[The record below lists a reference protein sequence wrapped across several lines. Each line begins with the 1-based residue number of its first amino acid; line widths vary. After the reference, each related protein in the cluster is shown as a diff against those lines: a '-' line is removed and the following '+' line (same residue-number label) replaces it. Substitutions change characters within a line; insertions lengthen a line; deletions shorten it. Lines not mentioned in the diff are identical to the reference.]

1 MRRHP
6 LTGLLA
12 MAGLALLLAS
22 WSTRTLAA
30 WDPFD
35 LLPLGERVGVVEV
48 TGLIAKATP
57 ILEQLKQFREDRRI
71 RAIVLRVSSPGGVVG
86 PSQEIM
92 EEVEKT
98 KKVKKVVASFGSMAT
113 SGGYYVACAAD
124 LIMASP
130 GSATG
135 SIGVIMQLTNVEQLT
150 RKLGLDFYSLKAG
163 ALKDMGS
170 PFKPLTP
177 EERAVFQNLLNNI
190 HEQFI
195 GDVARNRKLPVEK
208 VRALADGRV
217 FTGKEAKEL
226 GLVDALGN
234 FNDAVERA
242 GRMGGIKGKIETV
255 YPEKRGF
262 SLLKLLL
269 GQDVEKNLEFL
280 TLPYPEP
287 AFLPPWF
294 R

>member
-1 MRRHP
+1 MRRHA
-6 LTGLLA
+6 LSGILAAAGVAVLLVV
-12 MAGLALLLAS
+12 
-22 WSTRTLAA
+22 WSNPTRAA
-30 WDPFD
+30 WDPLELFSS
-35 LLPLGERVGVVEV
+35 GEKVGVVEI
-48 TGLIAKATP
+48 TGLISRSTP
-57 ILEQLKQFREDRRI
+57 ILEELKKFREDRSI
-71 RAIVLRVSSPGGVVG
+71 RAIVLRVNSPGGVVG

-92 EEVEKT
+92 EEVDKT
-98 KKVKKVVASFGSMAT
+98 KKMKKVVASFGSMAT
-113 SGGYYVACAAD
+113 SGGYYVACGAD

-135 SIGVIMQLTNVEQLT
+135 SIGVIMQLANVEQLT
-150 RKLGLDFYSLKAG
+150 KKLGVDFYSLKAG

-177 EERAVFQNLLNNI
+177 EEKAVFQTLLNNI

-195 GDVARNRKLPVEK
+195 KDVAKNRKLPVEK

-217 FTGKEAKEL
+217 YTGQEAKAL

-234 FNDAVERA
+234 FNDAVQQA
-242 GRMGGIKGKIETV
+242 GRMGGIRGKIETV
-255 YPEKRGF
+255 YPEKKGF

-269 GQDVEKNLEFL
+269 GLDAEKSLEFL
-280 TLPYPEP
+280 TSPYPQP

-294 R
+294 H

>member
-1 MRRHP
+1 MRRHL

-12 MAGLALLLAS
+12 AGVAVLLGVWTTPS
-22 WSTRTLAA
+22 PAA
-30 WDPFD
+30 WDPLELFT
-35 LLPLGERVGVVEV
+35 PGEKVGVVEV
-48 TGLIAKATP
+48 TGLISSSTP
-57 ILEQLKQFREDRRI
+57 ILEQLKKFREDRSI
-71 RAIVLRVSSPGGVVG
+71 RAIVLRVSSPGGAVA

-92 EEVEKT
+92 EEVIKT

-113 SGGYYVACAAD
+113 SGGYYVACGAD

-135 SIGVIMQLTNVEQLT
+135 SIGVIMQLANVEQLT
-150 RKLGLDFYSLKAG
+150 KRLGLDFYSLKAG

-177 EERAVFQNLLNNI
+177 EERAVFQSLLNNI

-195 GDVARNRKLPVEK
+195 KDVAENRKLPIEK
-208 VRALADGRV
+208 VRSLADGRV
-217 FTGKEAKEL
+217 FTGQEAKAL
-226 GLVDALGN
+226 GLVDAMGN

-242 GRMGGIKGKIETV
+242 GRLGGIKGRVEPV
-255 YPEKRGF
+255 YPEKKGF
-262 SLLKLLL
+262 SLLRLLL

-280 TLPYPEP
+280 TAPYPEP

>member
-1 MRRHP
+1 MRRHL
-6 LTGLLA
+6 LTGLL
-12 MAGLALLLAS
+12 MAAGVAVLLGL
-22 WSTRTLAA
+22 WPTICPAA
-30 WDPFD
+30 WDPLELFTPGD
-35 LLPLGERVGVVEV
+35 KVGVVEV
-48 TGLIAKATP
+48 TGLISKSTP
-57 ILEQLKQFREDRRI
+57 ILEELKKFREDRNI
-71 RAIVLRVSSPGGVVG
+71 KAIVLRVSSPGGAVG

-92 EEVEKT
+92 EEVIKT
-98 KKVKKVVASFGSMAT
+98 KKTKKVVASFGGIAT

-135 SIGVIMQLTNVEQLT
+135 SIGVIMQLANVEQLT
-150 RKLGLDFYSLKAG
+150 KKLGLDFYSLKAG

-177 EERAVFQNLLNNI
+177 EERAVFQGLLNNI

-195 GDVARNRKLPVEK
+195 KDVAENRKLPVEK
-208 VRALADGRV
+208 VRTLADGRV
-217 FTGKEAKEL
+217 FTGQEAKQL

-255 YPEKRGF
+255 YPEKKGF

-269 GQDVEKNLEFL
+269 GQDVEKSLESL
-280 TLPYPEP
+280 TTPYPEP

>member
-1 MRRHP
+1 MPRHL
-6 LTGLLA
+6 LTVLLVA
-12 MAGLALLLAS
+12 VVLLGS
-22 WSTRTLAA
+22 WSTSTLAF
-30 WDPFD
+30 WDPREI
-35 LLPLGERVGVVEV
+35 LGLGDKVGVVEV
-48 TGLIAKATP
+48 TGIISKSTP
-57 ILEQLKQFREDRRI
+57 TLEHLKKFREDQRI
-71 RAIVLRVSSPGGVVG
+71 RAIVLRVNSPGGVVG

-130 GSATG
+130 GTATG
-135 SIGVIMQLTNVEQLT
+135 SIGVILKLANLEQLAK
-150 RKLGLDFYSLKAG
+150 KLGVDVYSLKAG
-163 ALKDMGS
+163 ALKDIGS
-170 PFKPLTP
+170 PFRPLSP
-177 EERAVFQNLLNNI
+177 EGRQVLQGLLDNI

-195 GDVARNRKLPVEK
+195 RDVARTRKLPLEK
-208 VRALADGRV
+208 VRALADGRI
-217 FTGKEAKEL
+217 FTGQEAKKL
-226 GLVDALGN
+226 GLVDAMGN

-242 GRMGGIKGKIETV
+242 GRLGGIRGKVETV
-255 YPEKRGF
+255 YPEKKGF

-269 GQDVEKNLEFL
+269 GQDVAQNLDFL

-294 R
+294 H